1 LLLSKTEINR
11 QNMTTSDKTAI
22 LFGATGLVGSEL
34 LGMLE
39 NDSRYSKI
47 KVFGRSKPKFTS
59 EKVELFLGDLRNPER
74 LATNLTGDELF
85 ICLGTTIKVA
95 GSREEFRRIDL
106 ELPAK
111 VAAMAHANGVETAV
125 VISSLGANSTSSN
138 FYLRTKGEM
147 EQKIIA
153 LNFGKVAFMRPSLL
167 LGDRAEFRLG
177 ETISKYAMKA
187 FGFILAGKLK
197 RYRPVQA
204 TAVAAAM
211 HKTANESFS
220 GVRFVESETIC

>member
-1 LLLSKTEINR
+1 
-11 QNMTTSDKTAI
+11 MTTSDKTAI

-34 LGMLE
+34 LVMLE
-39 NDSRYSKI
+39 NDLRYSKI

-74 LATNLTGDELF
+74 LASNLTGDDLF

-95 GSREEFRRIDL
+95 GSKEEFRRIDL

-111 VAAMAHANGVETAV
+111 IAAMAQANGVETAV
-125 VISSLGANSTSSN
+125 VISSIGASATSSS

-153 LNFGKVAFMRPSLL
+153 SNFSKIAIMRPSLL
-167 LGDRAEFRLG
+167 LGNREEFRMG
-177 ETISKYAMKA
+177 EAVSKYAMKA
-187 FGFILAGKLK
+187 FGFMFSGKLK

-204 TAVAAAM
+204 AAVASAM
-211 HKTANESFS
+211 HKAANEPFS
-220 GVRFVESETIC
+220 GVIVVESESI

>member
-1 LLLSKTEINR
+1 
-11 QNMTTSDKTAI
+11 MTSSNKTAI

-47 KVFGRSKPKFTS
+47 KVFGRSKPKVIN

-74 LATNLTGDELF
+74 LATNLIGDDLF

-95 GSREEFRRIDL
+95 GSKEEFRRIDL

-111 VAAMAHANGVETAV
+111 VAAMTRANGVETATV
-125 VISSLGANSTSSN
+125 VSSLGANPKSNN

-147 EQKIIA
+147 ESQITSA
-153 LNFGKVAFMRPSLL
+153 GFEKVVIMRPSLL
-167 LGDRAEFRLG
+167 LGNRTEFRLG
-177 ETISKYAMKA
+177 EVISKYAMKVL
-187 FGFILAGKLK
+187 GFMFVGKLK
-197 RYRPVQA
+197 RYRAVQVN
-204 TAVAAAM
+204 AVAAAM
-211 HKTANESFS
+211 LHHANESFS
-220 GVRFVESETIC
+220 GVRIVESETI

>member
-1 LLLSKTEINR
+1 MISSN
-11 QNMTTSDKTAI
+11 KTAI

-74 LATNLTGDELF
+74 LAINLTGDDLF

-95 GSREEFRRIDL
+95 GSKEEFRRIDL

-111 VAAMAHANGVETAV
+111 VAAMTRANGVETATV
-125 VISSLGANSTSSN
+125 VSSLGANPKSTN

-147 EQKIIA
+147 EQQLA
-153 LNFGKVAFMRPSLL
+153 SVGFDKVAIMRPSLL
-167 LGDRAEFRLG
+167 LGERKEFRLG
-177 ETISKYAMKA
+177 EVISKYAFKVL
-187 FGFILAGKLK
+187 GFMFVGKLK
-197 RYRPVQA
+197 RYRAVQA
-204 TAVAAAM
+204 NAVAAAM
-211 HKTANESFS
+211 LHHANESFS
-220 GVRFVESETIC
+220 GVRIMESEAI